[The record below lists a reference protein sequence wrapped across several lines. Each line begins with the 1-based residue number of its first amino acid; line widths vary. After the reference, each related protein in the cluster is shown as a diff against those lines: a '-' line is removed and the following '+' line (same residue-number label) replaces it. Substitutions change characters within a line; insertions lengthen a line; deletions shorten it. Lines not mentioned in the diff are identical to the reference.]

1 MPFDNK
7 NSGQAIAQL
16 IAEQKSPVADV
27 VYLGVSSAF
36 QATDKGLVEPYK
48 PAHWNEIPANMKDPQ
63 GHWFAIHSG
72 TLGLF
77 VNKDALDGKPV
88 PRSWA
93 DLLKPEYKGMIGY
106 LDPASAFVGYA
117 GAVAVNQAL
126 GGSLDNFKPA
136 LDWFRKLRANQ
147 PIVPKQTA
155 YARVLSGEI
164 PILIDYDFDAYRA
177 EYKDHANV
185 AFVIPAEGTISVPY
199 VMSLGEER
207 AARGQ
212 RPEGARLR
220 AVRRR
225 PEAVGQC
232 LPAPGA
238 RAGDQ
243 PRGGRQVP
251 AGQRLRARQAGRLR
265 QDGGGPAG
273 LRPAVPADHA
283 MRSDGEMRDLSFP
296 LRWRLA
302 LLAPALA
309 VFTAFWLLPMV
320 VLVRVSAE
328 DGFVS
333 TYLALLANARYMKS
347 LASTVALSAAV
358 TLATLA
364 LSTLAGLLLARRE
377 FAGKRALVALLTF
390 PLAFP
395 GVVVGFMVIMLA
407 GRQGLIG
414 MLSAKL
420 TGDKWVFAYSVAGL
434 FVGYLYFSIPRVI
447 VTVIASASKLDPSL
461 EEARALA
468 RRLGLARVRRHRAA
482 RAGAGP
488 DRLGRDLLRHLDGR
502 VRHRLHAGHRARR
515 AADDDLHRVHAEREH
530 RHRRRPVDRARHRH
544 LGGARAR
551 AQPDRAGRGR
561 RLTSSR
567 TPPRP

>member
-1 MPFDNK
+1 MTFRFPFPRALAGALRRAAALPAACALALAAFAPLAAHADETAICYNCQPEWADWASQIAAIKQKTGIRVPFDNK

-16 IAEQKSPVADV
+16 IAEQKSSVADV

-199 VMSLGEER
+199 VMSLVKNAPHAANGRKVLDFVLSDEGQKLWANAYLRPVRAQAISPEV
-207 AARGQ
+207 AARF
-212 RPEGARLR
+212 
-220 AVRRR
+220 
-225 PEAVGQC
+225 
-232 LPAPGA
+232 LPASDYA
-238 RAGDQ
+238 RA
-243 PRGGRQVP
+243 
-251 AGQRLRARQAGRLR
+251 
-265 QDGGGPAG
+265 
-273 LRPAVPADHA
+273 
-283 MRSDGEMRDLSFP
+283 
-296 LRWRLA
+296 
-302 LLAPALA
+302 
-309 VFTAFWLLPMV
+309 
-320 VLVRVSAE
+320 
-328 DGFVS
+328 
-333 TYLALLANARYMKS
+333 
-347 LASTVALSAAV
+347 
-358 TLATLA
+358 
-364 LSTLAGLLLARRE
+364 
-377 FAGKRALVALLTF
+377 
-390 PLAFP
+390 
-395 GVVVGFMVIMLA
+395 
-407 GRQGLIG
+407 
-414 MLSAKL
+414 
-420 TGDKWVFAYSVAGL
+420 
-434 FVGYLYFSIPRVI
+434 
-447 VTVIASASKLDPSL
+447 
-461 EEARALA
+461 
-468 RRLGLARVRRHRAA
+468 
-482 RAGAGP
+482 
-488 DRLGRDLLRHLDGR
+488 
-502 VRHRLHAGHRARR
+502 
-515 AADDDLHRVHAEREH
+515 
-530 RHRRRPVDRARHRH
+530 RPVDFGKMA
-544 LGGARAR
+544 
-551 AQPDRAGRGR
+551 AGQQAFGQQY
-561 RLTSSR
+561 LQTMQ
-567 TPPRP
+567 